1 MELKFYFVRH
11 GKTLFNLK
19 GRMQGW
25 CDSPLLDEGIQQAE
39 NVASALRNVPFK
51 LIVLPLKELGI
62 RRKKSVNIMIF
73 P

>member
-25 CDSPLLDEGIQQAE
+25 CDSPLLDEGIQQAK
-39 NVASALRNVPFK
+39 NVASA
-51 LIVLPLKELGI
+51 PLKELGI
-62 RRKKSVNIMIF
+62 LPKKSVNIMTF
-73 P
+73 H